1 MNGIVEEGD
10 AMQALMGLVQQT
22 DAETVNRVNNYADPA
37 ERRKAMSG
45 EFEDNTVVNR
55 TNLKNYMMQNKD
67 LNADRHMSQEEMRMA
82 AATAMGAKG
91 SVGFG
96 GFIPENEFQGQPQMQ
111 MLQQGGIP
119 YAPAPY
125 QTPPMPQPQV
135 VQNLQMPAPATKAIV
150 DALASIANN
159 LPPALRGLYEK
170 QNELLKEVKRT
181 NDLFIAFLKAYASQA
196 SKSASKQEKASDNM
210 AEDTAVAEEKA

>member
-1 MNGIVEEGD
+1 MNGVVEEGD

-45 EFEDNTVVNR
+45 EFEDNSVVSR
-55 TNLKNYMMQNKD
+55 TNLKNYMMQSKD

-82 AATAMGAKG
+82 AATAMSAKG

-125 QTPPMPQPQV
+125 QQTQPPV

-196 SKSASKQEKASDNM
+196 SKQSTKQEKASDTM

>member
-1 MNGIVEEGD
+1 MNGVVEEGD

-45 EFEDNTVVNR
+45 EFEDNSVVSR
-55 TNLKNYMMQNKD
+55 TNLKNYMMQSKD

-82 AATAMGAKG
+82 AATAMSAKG

-125 QTPPMPQPQV
+125 QQTQPSV

-196 SKSASKQEKASDNM
+196 SKPAAKQEKASDNM

>member
-1 MNGIVEEGD
+1 MNGIVDEGD

-55 TNLKNYMMQNKD
+55 TNLKNYMTQSKD

-96 GFIPENEFQGQPQMQ
+96 GFIPENEFQGQPQMMQ
-111 MLQQGGIP
+111 PYQQGGIP

-125 QTPPMPQPQV
+125 QQTQPPV

-150 DALASIANN
+150 DSLAAIANN
-159 LPPALRGLYEK
+159 LPSALRGIYDK
-170 QNELLKEVKRT
+170 QNELLKEVKRS

-196 SKSASKQEKASDNM
+196 SKSATKQEKASDDM
-210 AEDTAVAEEKA
+210 AEDTAVEEEKA

>member
-1 MNGIVEEGD
+1 MNGVVEEGD

-45 EFEDNTVVNR
+45 EFEDNSVVSR
-55 TNLKNYMMQNKD
+55 TNLKNYMMQSKD

-82 AATAMGAKG
+82 AATAMSAKG

-125 QTPPMPQPQV
+125 QQTQPPV

-196 SKSASKQEKASDNM
+196 SKPAAKQEKASDNM

>member
-1 MNGIVEEGD
+1 MFEVNDQD
-10 AMQALMGLVQQT
+10 AMQALMGLVSQT

-45 EFEDNTVVNR
+45 EFENNSTVNR
-55 TNLKNYMMQNKD
+55 SDLKNFMMSNH
-67 LNADRHMSQEEMRMA
+67 NFNEDRHASPEEMRMA

-111 MLQQGGIP
+111 PFQQSGIP

-125 QTPPMPQPQV
+125 QTQPQQV
-135 VQNLQMPAPATKAIV
+135 VQNLQMPQPATKAIV
-150 DALASIANN
+150 DSLAAIANN
-159 LPPALRGLYEK
+159 LPPALKGLYDK

-181 NDLFIAFLKAYASQA
+181 NDLFIAFLRAYATQA
-196 SKSASKQEKASDNM
+196 TKSPEGKKDKESVDVVDENVSEK
-210 AEDTAVAEEKA
+210 EKDK

>member
-1 MNGIVEEGD
+1 MNGVVEEGD

-45 EFEDNTVVNR
+45 EFEDNSVVSR
-55 TNLKNYMMQNKD
+55 TNLKNYMMQSKD

-82 AATAMGAKG
+82 AATAMSAKG

-111 MLQQGGIP
+111 RLQQGGIP

-125 QTPPMPQPQV
+125 QQTQPPV

-196 SKSASKQEKASDNM
+196 SKPAAKQEKASDNM

>member
-1 MNGIVEEGD
+1 MNGIVDEGD
-10 AMQALMGLVQQT
+10 AMQALMGLVQQS
-22 DAETVNRVNNYADPA
+22 DADTVNRVNNYADPA

-45 EFEDNTVVNR
+45 EFEDNSVVSR
-55 TNLKNYMMQNKD
+55 TNLKNYMMQSKD

-82 AATAMGAKG
+82 AATAMSAKG

-125 QTPPMPQPQV
+125 QQTQPPV

-196 SKSASKQEKASDNM
+196 SKPAAKQEKASDNM
-210 AEDTAVAEEKA
+210 AEDTAVAEENA